1 MRTPTLSLVA
11 LLLTLAAAPAHAFT
25 FEPHA
30 DAPQTRVGAAAFDAE
45 VQGRYVAATL
55 TVDVTGP
62 RRADGRLRFAL
73 PPGAVLHQAA
83 IWVPGDERWAIGETL
98 GRRAGQ
104 QAFDNTD
111 AQPDRTPL
119 LVQKIGRDLY
129 RAQMRSLDDTH
140 PLRIRLRYAHLI
152 EPTESGW
159 ALRIALADPDL
170 DPVPS
175 PTPDPDPTNPDPTN
189 PDPTP
194 PDPINLEVR
203 VRVHDG
209 WTPLGW
215 RSPRPPI
222 DPQLQALDGSTRST
236 LRFNHLDFA
245 EDIWLD
251 LDPTAPVPEA
261 GGLRYEPAALAPDQ
275 PAPVLPEAIRRR
287 LTAHTHLHWRPDLA
301 ALPRHP
307 RRVVFVI
314 DHSGSMLGPK
324 MAQTLRG
331 VRRCLDALEDGD
343 LFGLVAFN
351 HQATVFRDTLSDTTH
366 RADAYAWLARLT
378 AHGSTDLHRGLT
390 TAAGL
395 TLGPVD
401 LFLLTD
407 ALTNTGL
414 TDPEAMLESLGA
426 HIRDLRVHGFG
437 IGHDLAQAPL
447 MQLVERSGG
456 DAAFALD
463 DAEITGDLLALFD
476 RARRGGVEAATL
488 TVDDRPTREI
498 RRVLVGDELY
508 EGIIDS
514 HPTTLRLTGTAG
526 DPIERSVALDEIA
539 LTTLSH
545 LAPPLVG
552 AAWTARIEAEID
564 RDGETPARVAAAV
577 ELARIY
583 GIVTR
588 YSSLIALPDEADYAA
603 RGVPRVPRDPAG
615 IALAALAPSPV
626 DEDRVGGAGTDDGW
640 PDISSDSDPD
650 ADTTEAVACHATPAA
665 PGSGARWP
673 LLLLIAAIAPRIR
686 RRR

>member
-1 MRTPTLSLVA
+1 MRTPTPYLAA
-11 LLLTLAAAPAHAFT
+11 LLLALVAAPANAFT
-25 FEPHA
+25 FEPDPA
-30 DAPQTRVGAAAFDAE
+30 APQTRVGATTFDAE

-55 TVDVTGP
+55 TAEITGP

-73 PPGAVLHQAA
+73 PPGAVLHEAA
-83 IWVPGDERWAIGETL
+83 IWVPGDQRWAIGETL

-104 QAFDNTD
+104 QAFEDTET
-111 AQPDRTPL
+111 QPDRTPL
-119 LVQKIGRDLY
+119 LVQQIGRNLY
-129 RAQMRSLDDTH
+129 RARMRSLDDTH

-152 EPTESGW
+152 EPTETGW
-159 ALRIALADPDL
+159 GLRIALADPDL
-170 DPVPS
+170 DPG
-175 PTPDPDPTNPDPTN
+175 PDPATDPGPDLNPG
-189 PDPTP
+189 

-222 DPQLQALDGSTRST
+222 DPQLQALYGSTRST
-236 LRFNHLDFA
+236 VRFNRLDFA

-261 GGLRYEPAALAPDQ
+261 GGLRYEPTALAPDQ
-275 PAPVLPEAIRRR
+275 PAPLLPEAVRRR
-287 LTAHTHLHWRPDLA
+287 LTPHTHLHWRPDLT

-314 DHSGSMLGPK
+314 DHSGSMHGPK
-324 MAQTLRG
+324 MMETLRG

-343 LFGLVAFN
+343 LFGLVGFN
-351 HQATVFRDTLSDTTH
+351 SDVSVFRDTLSDITH
-366 RADAYAWLARLT
+366 RAAAHTWLARLT
-378 AHGSTDLHRGLT
+378 AQGSTDLNHGLT

-407 ALTNTGL
+407 AMANTGV
-414 TDPEAMLESLGA
+414 TDPAATLQALGA

-437 IGHDLAQAPL
+437 IGHDLAQGPL
-447 MQLVERSGG
+447 MQLVEGSGG

-463 DAEITGDLLALFD
+463 DGEITGDLLALFD

-508 EGIIDS
+508 EGIIDT
-514 HPTTLRLTGTAG
+514 HPTTLRLTGTAS
-526 DPIERSVALDEIA
+526 DPIERSVTLDEIA
-539 LTTLSH
+539 LTDLSH
-545 LAPPLVG
+545 LAPPLIG

-564 RDGETPARVAAAV
+564 REGETPERVAAAV

-588 YSSLIALPDEADYAA
+588 YSSLLALPDEADYAA

-615 IALAALAPSPV
+615 IALAPLSPSPV

-640 PDISSDSDPD
+640 PAISGGSDPD
-650 ADTTEAVACHATPAA
+650 AGTPEATACHATPAA